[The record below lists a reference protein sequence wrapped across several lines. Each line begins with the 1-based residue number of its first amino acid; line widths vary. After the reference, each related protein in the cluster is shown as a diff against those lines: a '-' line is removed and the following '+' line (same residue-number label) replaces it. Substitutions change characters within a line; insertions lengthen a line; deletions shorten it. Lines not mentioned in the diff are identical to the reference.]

1 MKFYYFLFQFLCING
16 VKEVHF
22 FM

>member
-16 VKEVHF
+16 VKVAHF